1 MKTKYLIFI
10 FFSHRG
16 SVLPLMLRLWT
27 SGRISLLTLC
37 TLTFESGIPGA
48 TSILGFRIEAGS
60 DLDFFKDLAVFVLTA
75 SFLLGII
82 GLCARRVSLPP
93 SLTVGFLLVS
103 FRLSRLSS
111 LSQLILALR
120 SAAACLSF
128 SCLARDL

>member
-1 MKTKYLIFI
+1 M
-10 FFSHRG
+10 
-16 SVLPLMLRLWT
+16 
-27 SGRISLLTLC
+27 
-37 TLTFESGIPGA
+37 
-48 TSILGFRIEAGS
+48 EAGI
-60 DLDFFKDLAVFVLTA
+60 DLDFFKDLAVFVLNV

-82 GLCARRVSLPP
+82 GLCALRASLPP
-93 SLTVGFLLVS
+93 SFRVCFRAVS

>member
-1 MKTKYLIFI
+1 
-10 FFSHRG
+10 
-16 SVLPLMLRLWT
+16 
-27 SGRISLLTLC
+27 LT
-37 TLTFESGIPGA
+37 
-48 TSILGFRIEAGS
+48 
-60 DLDFFKDLAVFVLTA
+60 V

-82 GLCARRVSLPP
+82 GLCARRASLPP
-93 SLTVGFLLVS
+93 SLTVGFLVVS